1 MKFGE
6 KLFKQNYCQAC
17 LTRFAVFL
25 PLPSSI
31 KHEIRLFSRRS
42 RGKTAKNCT
51 KRCDTR
57 AKLLFCFLNLLLL
70 WRSRCRHCRLILRY
84 PLFLSVIW
92 CYHTPS
98 SKKERMHSLLSYG
111 VSTVKDGIVF
121 PSFHNRDLNIR
132 RRRRQR
138 KHIKNNLISK
148 TTIFHVH
155 HAFL

>member
-1 MKFGE
+1 MTFSLSSLSSDLKVPI
-6 KLFKQNYCQAC
+6 
-17 LTRFAVFL
+17 VFM
-25 PLPSSI
+25 
-31 KHEIRLFSRRS
+31 
-42 RGKTAKNCT
+42 T
-51 KRCDTR
+51 
-57 AKLLFCFLNLLLL
+57 
-70 WRSRCRHCRLILRY
+70 
-84 PLFLSVIW
+84 W

-155 HAFL
+155 HAFLQISLPSLYDYDVKMPHFTLYRGSIQATTKFPLSFCTWMWFLGIQLQDGSSTFEKVSDLE